1 MSLPNSPVLLPV
13 SPTVASPAIRPSPA
27 PVPTSPK
34 VGNRFYQLHGN
45 RLLPSTSS
53 ISLLSLSPSKRGEAG
68 SPQLIPK
75 SPSFDRRDGRDS
87 SYRDLRDLRDL
98 REYRE
103 PKEFEGCDSPY
114 LNPIDSPLEP
124 MTPMVLD
131 ESTRELS
138 SPRTRQTPRTH

>member
-87 SYRDLRDLRDL
+87 SYRDLRDV
-98 REYRE
+98 RESRE
-103 PKEFEGCDSPY
+103 SRELQGCDSPY

-131 ESTRELS
+131 ESTRELA
-138 SPRTRQTPRTH
+138 SPRSRQTSRTH